1 MTEVQILTSQTESV
15 YDWTNKL
22 IKTVPYEKWDNIP
35 EIIQTSIS
43 WQVGHLI
50 MSHYFHSI
58 MVVVGHQMDIIKK
71 IPIKDYD
78 ELFTKA
84 SPENSVGKIDPALL
98 SEQLNM
104 VQQKSIS
111 I

>member
-1 MTEVQILTSQTESV
+1 VF
-15 YDWTNKL
+15 TNKL
-22 IKTVPYEKWDNIP
+22 TKTVPYEKWDNIP
-35 EIIQTSIS
+35 EIIQTNIS

-50 MSHYFHSI
+50 MSHYFHS
-58 MVVVGHQMDIIKK
+58 IIKK

-104 VQQKSIS
+104 VQQKSLAS
-111 I
+111 SNR